1 MKRRPTAGNQ
11 TSSGKKLSCYAD
23 VIFLTSLHSLRAK
36 NKLNHEQLIDA
47 SIIMIHTRPFTR
59 RIIFLGILPVFL
71 ATSLLAI
78 TFIFVQERLIQSLE
92 RQISGIA
99 ETSLLPI
106 LKQEPVDHTSL
117 AHTARLVLG
126 IESISHLS
134 IYDDQSQKLENLALP
149 LNTIDQIRLL
159 DTKTSK
165 SINNT
170 IFYSIPINGQTP
182 KKWLIIG
189 IQKASQDVSRYQ
201 GYLALTF
208 IAVFVFLLT
217 LHFSSRL
224 YEAVTSPLKD
234 ILTDLRQ
241 TLLNNSGKP
250 LNNSKNHLYNELIES
265 LNDMILMQQSIR
277 EEMQTNVDQSTK
289 ELRETL
295 ETVEIQNIELD
306 FARKNALQASR
317 AKSEFLANTSHEL
330 RTPLNGILGFTSLL
344 LKTNISNQQ
353 KDYLTTIEQSAQGLL
368 TVINDILDFSK
379 LETGQLTLEYKPIY
393 VRELIEEVFAIYA
406 PQAHEKNMRL
416 VSIINHNVPRNLL
429 GDPQRLKQ
437 VITNLISNS
446 IKFSL
451 HGNIIVRAI
460 SLGETDNQIEIKFS
474 VTDNGIGL
482 SQEQQ
487 EKLFSA
493 FTKVDNSDSRFQ
505 GGTGLGLAIAK
516 GLVDRMKGEI
526 GVESELLKGATF
538 WFTVRLGIDRQRISQ
553 SPFVN
558 SLYGLNALIFDCN
571 PVCRME
577 ITHLLSNW
585 GVNFIEENV
594 FANIPNVIAANH
606 ENQPV
611 DILILDACTEENS
624 FDRER
629 LLDGIQRIRMIF
641 KIPAIVL
648 APPAL
653 QRILQGDMAGL
664 SSVIVPRPVVHSQ
677 LHQAMCNLLNIAQKL
692 PLGAPENTQPLIKQ
706 DSLRILVVDDNP
718 ANLKL
723 VCEFLRGLGVEARA
737 YNNGYDVVEAC
748 DKETFDLI
756 LMDVQMP
763 GMDGLE
769 TTKALRARETE
780 KRTPIVALT
789 AHAVNEQK
797 TQLLLAGMDDFL
809 SKPVSE
815 DDLKHIIDRWTKA
828 GSQVDAGEK
837 HTPNKSEID
846 VLPPRGDVQHASEG
860 GKTGFFDW
868 AESMRLARNKPELAT
883 EMLKMLLSSLPDTL
897 THITEALA
905 DNNMSRLLEVAHKLH
920 GGCCYCGVPALRSA
934 SKALEQKLHE
944 KEYAEINILSENLL
958 REAQLLLRWS
968 DELDIDVL
976 FADYED

>member
-1 MKRRPTAGNQ
+1 
-11 TSSGKKLSCYAD
+11 
-23 VIFLTSLHSLRAK
+23 
-36 NKLNHEQLIDA
+36 
-47 SIIMIHTRPFTR
+47 MIHTRPFTR
-59 RIIFLGILPVFL
+59 RIVLLGVLPVFL
-71 ATSLLAI
+71 TICFLAV
-78 TFIFVQERLIQSLE
+78 TFIFIQGRLINSLE
-92 RQISGIA
+92 RQISNIA
-99 ETSLLPI
+99 EATLLPLLANESI
-106 LKQEPVDHTSL
+106 DHAL
-117 AHTARLVLG
+117 LVQTAPLVLG
-126 IESISHLS
+126 IETISHLS
-134 IYDDQSQKLENLALP
+134 VYDNATQKLENLALP
-149 LNTIDQIRLL
+149 FNHL
-159 DTKTSK
+159 DEIPLQATKSVK
-165 SINNT
+165 AINNIAYYT
-170 IFYSIPINGQTP
+170 IPVPSENHQR
-182 KKWLIIG
+182 WLIVG
-189 IQKASQDVSRYQ
+189 IQKSALEVSRYK
-201 GYLALTF
+201 GYLVLTF
-208 IAVFVFLLT
+208 IAVFVFVVT
-217 LHFSSRL
+217 LHFASRL
-224 YEAVTSPLKD
+224 YDAVTTPLKD
-234 ILTDLRQ
+234 ILSDLRQ
-241 TLLNNSGKP
+241 TLHNHSGKP

-265 LNDMILMQQSIR
+265 LNEMILIQQSIR
-277 EEMQTNVDQSTK
+277 EEMQINVDQSTK

-344 LKTNISNQQ
+344 LKTNITNQQ

-429 GDPQRLKQ
+429 GDPLRLKQ
-437 VITNLISNS
+437 VISNLISNS

-451 HGNIIVRAI
+451 HGNIVVRAI
-460 SLGETDNQIEIKFS
+460 SLGEMDNQIEIKFS

-482 SQEQQ
+482 SHEQQ
-487 EKLFSA
+487 ENLFSA

-526 GVESELLKGATF
+526 GVDSELQKGATF

-571 PVCRME
+571 AVCRME

-585 GVNFIEENV
+585 GVNFVEENV
-594 FANIPNVIAANH
+594 FNNIPNVIAANH

-611 DILILDACTEENS
+611 DILILDAYTEENN

-629 LLDGIQRIRMIF
+629 LLEGIQKIRMIF
-641 KIPAIVL
+641 KLPAIVL

-653 QRILQGDMAGL
+653 QRILQEEMAGL
-664 SSVIVPRPVVHSQ
+664 NSLIVQRPVVHSQ
-677 LHQAMCNLLNIAQKL
+677 LHQAMCSLLNIAQRL
-692 PLGAPENTQPLIKQ
+692 PMGVQENTSPPLVKN

-723 VCEFLRGLGVEARA
+723 VCEFLRGLGVETRA
-737 YNNGYDVVEAC
+737 FNNGYDAIEAY
-748 DKETFDLI
+748 DKESFDLI

-780 KRTPIVALT
+780 KRTPVVALT

-815 DDLKHIIDRWTKA
+815 DDLKHIIERWAKSGGRA
-828 GSQVDAGEK
+828 EQQENPSNGVEEIAAPAQNAAS
-837 HTPNKSEID
+837 TPIKEDN
-846 VLPPRGDVQHASEG
+846 A
-860 GKTGFFDW
+860 TFFDW
-868 AESMRLARNKPELAT
+868 GESMRLARNKPELAT
-883 EMLKMLLSSLPDTL
+883 DMLKMLIASLPETMES
-897 THITEALA
+897 IKEAVA
-905 DNNMSRLLEVAHKLH
+905 AHDMDRLLEITHKLH
-920 GGCCYCGVPALRSA
+920 GGCCYCGVPALRMA
-934 SKALEQKLHE
+934 SKTLEQKLHQ
-944 KEYAEINILSENLL
+944 KEYANVNALADALI
-958 REAQLLLRWS
+958 REAQVLLGWS

-976 FADYED
+976 FADYDD

>member
-1 MKRRPTAGNQ
+1 
-11 TSSGKKLSCYAD
+11 
-23 VIFLTSLHSLRAK
+23 
-36 NKLNHEQLIDA
+36 
-47 SIIMIHTRPFTR
+47 MIHTRPFTR

-71 ATSLLAI
+71 AISLLA
-78 TFIFVQERLIQSLE
+78 TSFVFVQGRLIESLE
-92 RQISGIA
+92 SQISGIA
-99 ETSLLPI
+99 EATLLPL
-106 LKQEPVDHTSL
+106 LKHNSMDHTL
-117 AHTARLVLG
+117 LVQTAQLVLG

-134 IYDDQSQKLENLALP
+134 IYDGNSKQIENLALP
-149 LNTIDQIRLL
+149 LGVTNRIPFL
-159 DTKTSK
+159 DVKTSK

-170 IFYSIPINGQTP
+170 IFYSIPAENQASQ
-182 KKWLIIG
+182 KWLVVG
-189 IQKASQDVSRYQ
+189 IQKGNLEVSRYQ
-201 GYLALTF
+201 GYLILMSVALL
-208 IAVFVFLLT
+208 VFLLT
-217 LHFSSRL
+217 AHFSSRL

-234 ILTDLRQ
+234 VLNDLRQ
-241 TLLNNSGKP
+241 TLLNNSAKP

-265 LNDMILMQQSIR
+265 LNEMILMQQSIR

-368 TVINDILDFSK
+368 SVINDILDFSK

-393 VRELIEEVFAIYA
+393 VRELIEEVFAVYA

-416 VSIINHNVPRNLL
+416 ASIINHNVPRNLL

-437 VITNLISNS
+437 VLTNLISNS

-451 HGNIIVRAI
+451 HGNIVVRAI
-460 SLGETDNQIEIKFS
+460 SLGEMDNQIEIKFS

-526 GVESELLKGATF
+526 GVDSELQKGATF

-577 ITHLLSNW
+577 VTHLLSNW
-585 GVNFIEENV
+585 GVNFVEENI
-594 FANIPNVIAANH
+594 FGNISNVIAANH
-606 ENQPV
+606 ENQPI
-611 DILILDACTEENS
+611 DILILDAYTEENN

-629 LLDGIQRIRMIF
+629 LLEGIQRIRMIF
-641 KIPAIVL
+641 KLPAVVL

-653 QRILQGDMAGL
+653 QRILQEEMAGL
-664 SSVIVPRPVVHSQ
+664 NSIIVPRPVIHTQ
-677 LHQAMCNLLNIAQKL
+677 LHQAMCNLLNIAQRL
-692 PLGAPENTQPLIKQ
+692 PLGAVENTLPPIKNGR
-706 DSLRILVVDDNP
+706 LRILVVDDNP

-723 VCEFLRGLGVEARA
+723 VCEFLRGLGVETRA

-748 DKETFDLI
+748 KTETFDLI

-763 GMDGLE
+763 GLDGLE
-769 TTKALRARETE
+769 TTKVLRANENDT
-780 KRTPIVALT
+780 RTPIVALT

-815 DDLKHIIDRWTKA
+815 SDLKHIIERWTKTGANTDPAEVQPA
-828 GSQVDAGEK
+828 GKPELGAHHEQGVRHSSNQERA
-837 HTPNKSEID
+837 
-846 VLPPRGDVQHASEG
+846 
-860 GKTGFFDW
+860 GFFDW
-868 AESMRLARNKPELAT
+868 AESMRLARNKPDLAT
-883 EMLKMLLSSLPDTL
+883 EMLKMLISSLPDTVA
-897 THITEALA
+897 HIQEALTNQ
-905 DNNMSRLLEVAHKLH
+905 DMSHLLEVTHKLH
-920 GGCCYCGVPALRSA
+920 GGCCYCGVPALRNA
-934 SKALEQKLHE
+934 SKVLEKTLHQKVYQEVGALAEKL
-944 KEYAEINILSENLL
+944 LSEVHI
-958 REAQLLLRWS
+958 LLRWS
-968 DELDIDVL
+968 EEIDIDVL
-976 FADYED
+976 FADYDD

>member
-1 MKRRPTAGNQ
+1 
-11 TSSGKKLSCYAD
+11 
-23 VIFLTSLHSLRAK
+23 
-36 NKLNHEQLIDA
+36 
-47 SIIMIHTRPFTR
+47 MIHTRPFTR
-59 RIIFLGILPVFL
+59 RIILLGVLPVFL
-71 ATSLLAI
+71 AICLLAV
-78 TFIFVQERLIQSLE
+78 TFIFIQGRLINSLE
-92 RQISGIA
+92 RQISDIA
-99 ETSLLPI
+99 EGTLLPLLANDSI
-106 LKQEPVDHTSL
+106 DHEL
-117 AHTARLVLG
+117 LVQTAQLVLG
-126 IESISHLS
+126 IETISHLS
-134 IYDDQSQKLENLALP
+134 IYDDSTKKIENLALP
-149 LNTIDQIRLL
+149 MNNL
-159 DTKTSK
+159 DKIPLQTTKSIK
-165 SINNT
+165 SINN
-170 IFYSIPINGQTP
+170 IAYYSIPVTSDNTQR
-182 KKWLIIG
+182 WLIVG
-189 IQKASQDVSRYQ
+189 IQKSALEVSRYQ
-201 GYLALTF
+201 GYLILMS

-217 LHFSSRL
+217 LHFASRL
-224 YEAVTSPLKD
+224 YDAVTTPLKD
-234 ILTDLRQ
+234 ILNDLRQ
-241 TLLNNSGKP
+241 TLLNHSGKL
-250 LNNSKNHLYNELIES
+250 LNNSKNHLYNELIET
-265 LNDMILMQQSIR
+265 LNEMILMQQSIR
-277 EEMQTNVDQSTK
+277 EEMQINVDQSTK

-353 KDYLTTIEQSAQGLL
+353 KDYLSTIEQSAQGLL

-429 GDPQRLKQ
+429 GDPLRLKQ
-437 VITNLISNS
+437 VISNLISNS

-451 HGNIIVRAI
+451 HGNIVVRAI
-460 SLGETDNQIEIKFS
+460 SLGEMDNQIEIKFS
-474 VTDNGIGL
+474 VTDHGIGL
-482 SQEQQ
+482 SHEQQ
-487 EKLFSA
+487 ENLFSA

-526 GVESELLKGATF
+526 GVDSELQKGATF

-585 GVNFIEENV
+585 GVNFVEENV
-594 FANIPNVIAANH
+594 FSNISNVIAANH

-611 DILILDACTEENS
+611 DILILDAHTEENN

-629 LLDGIQRIRMIF
+629 LLDGIQKIRMIF
-641 KIPAIVL
+641 KLPTVVL

-653 QRILQGDMAGL
+653 QRILQEDMAGL
-664 SSVIVPRPVVHSQ
+664 NSLIVQRPVVHSQ
-677 LHQAMCNLLNIAQKL
+677 LHQAMCSLLNIAQRL
-692 PLGAPENTQPLIKQ
+692 PVGAPESAAQPLVKNEG
-706 DSLRILVVDDNP
+706 LRILVVDDNP

-723 VCEFLRGLGVEARA
+723 VCEFLRGLGVATKA
-737 YNNGYDVVEAC
+737 LNNGYDVIEAC
-748 DKETFDLI
+748 DKEFFDLI

-780 KRTPIVALT
+780 RRTPVVALT

-815 DDLKHIIDRWTKA
+815 DDLKHIIERWAKS
-828 GSQVDAGEK
+828 GSRIETQETRSVDTAEIITPTQ
-837 HTPNKSEID
+837 HTAPT
-846 VLPPRGDVQHASEG
+846 PMREG
-860 GKTGFFDW
+860 SATFFDW
-868 AESMRLARNKPELAT
+868 GESMRLARNKPELAT
-883 EMLKMLLSSLPDTL
+883 DMLKMLIASLPET
-897 THITEALA
+897 TANIKEALA
-905 DNNMSRLLEVAHKLH
+905 AKDMDRLLEITHKLH
-920 GGCCYCGVPALRSA
+920 GGCCYCGVPALRLA
-934 SKALEQKLHE
+934 SKSLEQILHQKDYSDVNALVE
-944 KEYAEINILSENLL
+944 TLVQ
-958 REAQLLLRWS
+958 EAQILLGWS

-976 FADYED
+976 FADYDD